1 MTVYAA
7 PVRDMRFLLHEVLD
21 VSTALAGLP
30 GLAEV
35 DAGLVDA
42 VLAEAAK
49 VCEGAVFPANA
60 AGDREGARLTPA
72 GVVMPAAFH
81 DAYRQWAEGA
91 WTGIAL
97 DPAYGG
103 QGLPRVVDFLVTEM
117 VCGASLAFSILPGL
131 TRGAWQAIAAH
142 ASDDLKRRWLPKM
155 ATGEWTGAMALT
167 EPQCGTDLGLLRT
180 RAEPDGD
187 GDGDTWRLTGSK
199 MFISAADHDLTDN
212 VVHLVLA
219 RLPDAPPG
227 TRGIS
232 LFLVP
237 KVLPDGRRNGWSVGS
252 LEEKMGL
259 HASPTCVVNYDGAV
273 GWLVGEP
280 HRGLPAM
287 FTMMNDERL
296 FVGIQGIGAAE
307 CAWQTAAA
315 YAAERLQGRAPD
327 GPSRPDLPA
336 DPIIHHPDVA
346 RMVAIARATTEG
358 GRALAAW
365 VAVQLDRAE
374 RLPAGPEREAA
385 DDLVALLTPVVK
397 AAGTDF
403 GFDACVLAQQ
413 VLGGHGYVREWG
425 VEQLVRDVRVT
436 QIYEGTNGVQALDL
450 VGRKLLP
457 DGGRLP
463 RRLSALVDADLPAM
477 PPALADRLR
486 RVLAAAAR
494 TVDDL
499 PAASATAR
507 AAAATDILRLFA
519 LLSYGWM
526 WGRMATAAARGGE
539 PFHADKQATA
549 AAFARL
555 LLPEAETLAARIGA
569 ALAEGQDW
577 PSAATA

>member
-7 PVRDMRFLLHEVLD
+7 PVDDMRFLLHEVFD

-30 GLAEV
+30 GLPEV
-35 DAGLVDA
+35 DADLMDA
-42 VLAEAAK
+42 VLGEAAK

-60 AGDREGARLTPA
+60 VGDREGATLTDA

-81 DAYRQWAEGA
+81 DAYRQWADGA

-97 DPAYGG
+97 DPAYDG

-131 TRGAWQAIAAH
+131 TRGAWRAIAAH
-142 ASDDLKRRWLPKM
+142 ASEDLKRRWLPKM
-155 ATGEWTGAMALT
+155 ATGAWTGAMALT

-180 RAEPDGD
+180 RAEPAADGD
-187 GDGDTWRLTGSK
+187 GWRLTGTK

-237 KVLPDGRRNGWSVGS
+237 KMLPDGRRNGWSVGS
-252 LEEKMGL
+252 LEDKMGL
-259 HASPTCVVNYDGAV
+259 HASPTCVVNYDGAL

-307 CAWQTAAA
+307 CAWQSAAA
-315 YAAERLQGRAPD
+315 YAAERLQGRAPG
-327 GPSRPDLPA
+327 GPVRPDLPA
-336 DPIIHHPDVA
+336 DPIVHHPDVA
-346 RMVAIARATTEG
+346 RMIDTARATTEG

-365 VAVQLDRAE
+365 VAIQLDRAE
-374 RLPAGPEREAA
+374 HLPPGPGRAA
-385 DDLVALLTPVVK
+385 AEDLVALLTPVVK

-403 GFDACVLAQQ
+403 AFEACVAAQQ
-413 VLGGHGYVREWG
+413 VLGGHGYVRDWG

-436 QIYEGTNGVQALDL
+436 QIYEGTNGIQALDL

-463 RRLSALVDADLPAM
+463 QRLFDLVRADLPGM
-477 PPALADRLR
+477 PADLR
-486 RVLAAAAR
+486 EPVARVLAASERVVETLQAGLSPTAA
-494 TVDDL
+494 
-499 PAASATAR
+499 AE
-507 AAAATDILRLFA
+507 AATDILRLFA

-526 WGRMATAAARGGE
+526 WGRMAAAAERGDGAL
-539 PFHADKQATA
+539 HAAKRKTA
-549 AAFARL
+549 RVFARRV
-555 LLPEAETLAARIGA
+555 LPEAETLTARIA
-569 ALAEGQDW
+569 A
-577 PSAATA
+577 AAA